1 MVSALVIRPQEVK
14 LVLLARSA
22 KACLAA
28 LLAFATINVSSVRPA
43 FAQAASEMG
52 CDELWYA
59 RNQIYARNG
68 YCFQTDRAIS
78 VFGRG
83 CFPPYGK
90 VYGGEQRRLNDI
102 MYWERVKG
110 C

>member
-1 MVSALVIRPQEVK
+1 MVALT
-14 LVLLARSA
+14 RSA
-22 KACLAA
+22 RACLAA
-28 LLAFATINVSSVRPA
+28 LLGFATITVSSVEPA
-43 FAQAASEMG
+43 LAQDASEMS
-52 CDELWYA
+52 CDALWFA
-59 RNQIYARNG
+59 RNTIYARNG

-78 VFGRG
+78 AFGRG

-90 VYGGEQRRLNDI
+90 VYGAEQRRLNDI

>member
-1 MVSALVIRPQEVK
+1 MALASTTVSLVQPV
-14 LVLLARSA
+14 
-22 KACLAA
+22 
-28 LLAFATINVSSVRPA
+28 
-43 FAQAASEMG
+43 FAQDASEMG
-52 CDELWYA
+52 CDELWSA

-90 VYGGEQRRLNDI
+90 VYGREQRRINEML
-102 MYWERVKG
+102 YWERVKG
-110 C
+110 CPG

>member
-1 MVSALVIRPQEVK
+1 LDR
-14 LVLLARSA
+14 LLRSL
-22 KACLAA
+22 KFGLAA
-28 LLAFATINVSSVRPA
+28 LLGLATVSVTGLQPA
-43 FAQAASEMG
+43 FAQDAESMS
-52 CDELWYA
+52 CDDLWYA

-83 CFPPYGK
+83 CFPPYGR
-90 VYGGEQRRLNDI
+90 VYGSDQRRLNNI
-102 MYWERVKG
+102 IYWERVKG